1 MIRIFLMDEIPV
13 WRSSQ
18 IWLILWT
25 SVKPYGLDKCEAK
38 RGIWRH
44 RIRFGTLS
52 GCYLRKNNRDRI
64 LGIFLLVDNS
74 NLGVAKY
81 QGFVTSGRI
90 WPSLISSTRKF
101 LII

>member
-1 MIRIFLMDEIPV
+1 MDEIPV

-25 SVKPYGLDKCEAK
+25 SVKTYRYGLDKCEAK

-44 RIRFGTLS
+44 QIRFGTLS
-52 GCYLRKNNRDRI
+52 GSYLRKNNRDRI
-64 LGIFLLVDNS
+64 LRIFLLVDNS

-90 WPSLISSTRKF
+90 WPSLISSIRKF

>member
-1 MIRIFLMDEIPV
+1 MDEIPV

-25 SVKPYGLDKCEAK
+25 SVKPYGLDKCEATHE
-38 RGIWRH
+38 IWRH
-44 RIRFGTLS
+44 EIGFGTLS
-52 GCYLRKNNRDRI
+52 GSYLRKNNRDRI

-81 QGFVTSGRI
+81 Q
-90 WPSLISSTRKF
+90 
-101 LII
+101 